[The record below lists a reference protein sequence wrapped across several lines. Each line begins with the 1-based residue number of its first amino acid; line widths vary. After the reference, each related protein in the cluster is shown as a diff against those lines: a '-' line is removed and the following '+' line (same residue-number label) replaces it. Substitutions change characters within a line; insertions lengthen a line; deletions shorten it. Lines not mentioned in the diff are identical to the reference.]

1 MSLGYPTVRVST
13 ATRRQHWRID
23 KEEKRAPIPQLI
35 WNDAHMEWSRVYW
48 FKDDTDRV
56 GRGQCS
62 GFGG

>member
-35 WNDAHMEWSRVYW
+35 WSDGHSEWSRWYW
-48 FKDDTDRV
+48 FTKDTHNRV
-56 GRGQCS
+56 ALPYYH
-62 GFGG
+62 FK